1 MKNVVLIG
9 FMGCGKS
16 TLGKKLARKLDY
28 RFLDSDEEIERISG
42 RTVTELFEEFGET
55 HFREL
60 EKEYL
65 NSLKGEERI
74 VLSTGGGMPC
84 FNDNMNIIQGL
95 GTSFYLK
102 LSPYELASRL
112 QKAKTDRP
120 LLAGKNEEEL
130 YFYVKEMLRQRN
142 EFYLKADFTL
152 NGKGQNVNHIL
163 SLLQ

>member
-1 MKNVVLIG
+1 MKNIVLVG

-16 TLGKKLARKLDY
+16 TLGRKLARKLNY

-42 RTVTELFEEFGET
+42 RTISGLFEEFGET

-65 NSLKGEERI
+65 KSLLGQEGV

-84 FNDNMNIIQGL
+84 FNDNMDLIKQF

-102 LSPYELASRL
+102 LSPYELAHRL
-112 QKAKTDRP
+112 QKSKTPRP
-120 LLAGKNEEEL
+120 LVAGKTGEEL
-130 YFYVKEMLRQRN
+130 YFYVKEMLIRRSD
-142 EFYLKADFTL
+142 FYQKADFIL
-152 NGKGQNVNHIL
+152 SGKNHNVNHIL
-163 SLLQ
+163 GLLG

>member
-16 TLGKKLARKLDY
+16 TLGKKIARKLNY

-42 RTVTELFEEFGET
+42 RTVPELFEEFGET

-60 EKEYL
+60 ENDYL
-65 NSLKGEERI
+65 RSLRSEQKI

-84 FNDNMNIIQGL
+84 FNDNMKLIKEL

-112 QKAKTDRP
+112 QKSKTPRP
-120 LLAGKNEEEL
+120 LLRGKNEEEL

-142 EFYLKADFTL
+142 DFYQQADFIL
-152 NGKGQNVNHIL
+152 NGKSQNVHHIL
-163 SLLQ
+163 GLLA